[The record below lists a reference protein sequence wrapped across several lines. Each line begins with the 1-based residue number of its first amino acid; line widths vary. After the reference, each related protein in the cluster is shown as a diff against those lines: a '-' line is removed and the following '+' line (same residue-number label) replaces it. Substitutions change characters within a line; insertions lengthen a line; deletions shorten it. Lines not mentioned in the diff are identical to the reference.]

1 MRAKQLAERGKEGS
15 FDGQG
20 EGEVRREFNFPRDGR
35 REKEEGVEGPS
46 AMSAG
51 RVPGLTGLLPHSRPT
66 PMSGGRT
73 TLQLF
78 SSSSLFSF
86 RLPDF
91 PHEVFFQRH
100 VIA

>member
-1 MRAKQLAERGKEGS
+1 MKQLAETGEEDS

-20 EGEVRREFNFPRDGR
+20 EGEVFREFNFPRDER

-46 AMSAG
+46 AMFAG
-51 RVPGLTGLLPHSRPT
+51 RVLGLIGLLPPPCPI

-78 SSSSLFSF
+78 SSSSLFSCC
-86 RLPDF
+86 LPDF
-91 PHEVFFQRH
+91 PREVFFQRH